1 MQQGWQEECCSPSP
15 GPCEGPALLRGF
27 ALTPSPTEKYH
38 RRACSKECF
47 LPAFPAWASFFCL
60 GMRKLGTTFLYDTE
74 PSWGLGTSTW
84 VLLAAEYE
92 NLLASTYL
100 SIYHNTRASS
110 ESEWRS
116 LSPGSSD
123 TKIFINLPAVTQ
135 GDNCGVGV

>member
-15 GPCEGPALLRGF
+15 GPCEGPALLQGF
-27 ALTPSPTEKYH
+27 ALTPSLTEQYH

-47 LPAFPAWASFFCL
+47 LPALRAWASFFCL

-84 VLLAAEYE
+84 VLLSVEYG

-100 SIYHNTRASS
+100 SIYHNTRAGS
-110 ESEWRS
+110 EASGI
-116 LSPGSSD
+116 LSPR
-123 TKIFINLPAVTQ
+123 VQ
-135 GDNCGVGV
+135 